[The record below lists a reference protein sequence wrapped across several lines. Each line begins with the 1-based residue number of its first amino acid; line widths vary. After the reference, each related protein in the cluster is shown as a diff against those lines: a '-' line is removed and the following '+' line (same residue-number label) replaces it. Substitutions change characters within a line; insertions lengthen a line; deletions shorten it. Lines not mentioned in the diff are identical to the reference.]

1 TTISLQGREINLEP
15 PWERVEMVE
24 AIGKHAGIS
33 VENLSDE
40 ELLSMVRVHDPDA
53 PAVLSRG
60 MLIADLFE
68 YRVEKELTGPVFV
81 TNHPEETSPL
91 CKASRTRPGFI
102 ERFEPYILGYEIGNA
117 YSEMND
123 PVRQRQL
130 LEAQAAHR
138 EVDGEVPPVDEDFL
152 RAMEIGMPPTG
163 GLGIG
168 IDRMVMVLTDQASI
182 RDVIAFPTLRPADA
196 RDADTP

>member
-1 TTISLQGREINLEP
+1 
-15 PWERVEMVE
+15 
-24 AIGKHAGIS
+24 
-33 VENLSDE
+33 
-40 ELLSMVRVHDPDA
+40 
-53 PAVLSRG
+53 
-60 MLIADLFE
+60 
-68 YRVEKELTGPVFV
+68 
-81 TNHPEETSPL
+81 
-91 CKASRTRPGFI
+91 
-102 ERFEPYILGYEIGNA
+102 FEPYILGYEIGNA